1 MVTRMDHV
9 VVLVHDLEHCTQEYR
24 NLGFVAT
31 PGGKHLGFG
40 TENSLIRFGLD
51 YIELLGLRD
60 PNEARQGRFGGET
73 FIATAEEGDGL
84 ISYALATDSLADD
97 IARLRAAG
105 IECSDPFPMKRE
117 RPDGVVLEWRLAYP
131 GGPPW
136 GQPLPFLIQWDTPE
150 EIRLPTAAP
159 HHPLGVRG
167 IARVAVRAIDADDAA
182 ARYRILLGSDPVG
195 GRPHRFQVGSLTID
209 ILASNGQGEGLCEA
223 DLAVPMLPIA
233 SGYLA
238 ERDVDVDHMTDE
250 FGERVA
256 IDAKAACGARFYLVQ
271 R

>member
-24 NLGFVAT
+24 TLGFVVA
-31 PGGKHLGFG
+31 PGGRHIGFG
-40 TENSLIRFGLD
+40 TENSLVRFDLD

-60 PNEARQGRFGGET
+60 PDEARQGRFGGET
-73 FIATAEEGDGL
+73 FIETVEAGGGL
-84 ISYALATDSLADD
+84 ISYALATDSLTDD
-97 IARLRAAG
+97 VARLRAAG
-105 IECSDPFPMKRE
+105 VDCSDPFPMRRE

-136 GQPLPFLIQWDTPE
+136 GQPLPFLIQWDTPDAV
-150 EIRLPTAAP
+150 RLPTAP
-159 HHPLGVRG
+159 PQHPLGAG
-167 IARVAVRAIDADDAA
+167 HIARVAVRAKDPEGTAGE
-182 ARYRILLGSDPVG
+182 YRVLLGREPVT
-195 GRPHRFQVGSLTID
+195 GRRHRFQLGQLTID
-209 ILASNGQGEGLCEA
+209 ILPAGPDPEGIYEV
-223 DLAVPMLPIA
+223 DLAVPMLAIA

-250 FGERVA
+250 DGERVA
-256 IDAKAACGARFYLVQ
+256 VDPAAACGARFFLVQ